1 MLEVSSFT
9 PLLLQFFLSSLLIKL
24 LFLYVQASFSH
35 IFLSDS
41 KSPLYGDGSKGTAS
55 RSSKRNT
62 GSTYHKKFCL
72 NMRVRL
78 DKLLAFR
85 LSAISHRRN
94 SHVLYPSLLCWAAS
108 WSPQST
114 EEGRLRRDTP
124 FQHMLSLHPSH
135 YQRSVQ
141 WCSGFTTPPSSSS
154 RLPATSAFK
163 LCANSITSTA
173 KCLENFP
180 CNTKTHHKLARP
192 ENDSRMS
199 IEESMHH
206 DLCFIES

>member
-1 MLEVSSFT
+1 MLNSHFLPILKHKVWLKNSFLWWEW
-9 PLLLQFFLSSLLIKL
+9 PSPML
-24 LFLYVQASFSH
+24 H
-35 IFLSDS
+35 IINNSML
-41 KSPLYGDGSKGTAS
+41 G
-55 RSSKRNT
+55 
-62 GSTYHKKFCL
+62 L

-141 WCSGFTTPPSSSS
+141 WCSGFTTPSSSS

>member
-1 MLEVSSFT
+1 ML
-9 PLLLQFFLSSLLIKL
+9 
-24 LFLYVQASFSH
+24 H
-35 IFLSDS
+35 IINNSML
-41 KSPLYGDGSKGTAS
+41 G
-55 RSSKRNT
+55 
-62 GSTYHKKFCL
+62 L

-78 DKLLAFR
+78 DTHWVLDCLQ
-85 LSAISHRRN
+85 SHIGEI
-94 SHVLYPSLLCWAAS
+94 HMFFALPSFGWAAS